1 MTGTQQIT
9 CRGIA
14 KYLRHE
20 WPNVDDGQVTVLL
33 KQYLLEQEQ
42 LLDRVKRDQ
51 EYALQV
57 ENDVTSR
64 LMIGDDLTD
73 AGKKPSTIV
82 ACQSANALGTQRDA
96 IPSMCALKLHRLA
109 PTASSS

>member
-82 ACQSANALGTQRDA
+82 ACQSANALATQRDA